1 MGLVNTSQTKH
12 IVKKVLLDIVYTICN
27 NAPKGAFFMI
37 IGICGFIGSGKDTA
51 ADFLVN
57 LHNFKRESFA
67 STLKDAVANIF
78 GWDRDM
84 LEGRTQA
91 SRNWREQKDEWWSNR
106 LGMDVTPRFI
116 LQQWGTNVLRQ
127 HFHDDIWIA
136 SLENK
141 LRTAQDNIV
150 ITDCRFPNEIKG
162 LREQGAKIVWIQRGI
177 TPHWY
182 SIAEQANRGDNK
194 AREWLGLNGIHASEY
209 SWAGTNFDVII
220 DNNKTLDHLAAQIKS
235 LVQ

>member
-1 MGLVNTSQTKH
+1 
-12 IVKKVLLDIVYTICN
+12 
-27 NAPKGAFFMI
+27 MI

-57 LHNFKRESFA
+57 FHNFKRESYA
-67 STLKDAVANIF
+67 ATLKDAVANVF
-78 GWDRDM
+78 GWDREM

-91 SRNWREQKDEWWSNR
+91 SRDWREQPDAWWTTR
-106 LGMDVTPRFI
+106 LGFPVTPRYI

-141 LRTAQDNIV
+141 LRTAKDNVV
-150 ITDCRFPNEIKG
+150 ITDCRFPNEISG
-162 LREQGAKIVWIQRGI
+162 LKAQGAKVVWVQRGI

-194 AREWLGLNGIHASEY
+194 AQEWLRNEGIHASEY
-209 SWAGTNFDVII
+209 SWAGTQFDHVI
-220 DNNKTLDHLAAQIKS
+220 DNNGSLDSLQAQIKT
-235 LVQ
+235 LVSP

>member
-1 MGLVNTSQTKH
+1 MPL
-12 IVKKVLLDIVYTICN
+12 Y
-27 NAPKGAFFMI
+27 GAFFMI

-57 LHNFKRESFA
+57 FHNFKRESYA
-67 STLKDAVANIF
+67 ATLKDAVANIF
-78 GWDRDM
+78 GWDREM

-91 SRNWREQKDEWWSNR
+91 SRDWREQRDEWWSTR
-106 LGMDVTPRFI
+106 LQVNITPRFI

-141 LRTAQDNIV
+141 LRTAKDNVV

-162 LREQGAKIVWIQRGI
+162 LKAQGAKVVWVQRGI

-182 SIAEQANRGDNK
+182 SIAEQANRGDIK
-194 AREWLGLNGIHASEY
+194 AQEWLRNEGIHASEY
-209 SWAGTNFDVII
+209 SWAGTQFDYVI
-220 DNNKTLDHLAAQIKS
+220 DNNGTLDNLEEQIKN
-235 LVQ
+235 LVQP